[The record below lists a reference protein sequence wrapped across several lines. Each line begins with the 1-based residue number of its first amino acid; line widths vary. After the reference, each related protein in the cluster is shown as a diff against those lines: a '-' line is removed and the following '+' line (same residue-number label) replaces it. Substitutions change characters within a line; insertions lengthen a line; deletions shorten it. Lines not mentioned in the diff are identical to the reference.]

1 MKFGASTIGGVD
13 GSNDWPLM
21 RAEEMILIQ
30 AEATAMAGG
39 DGKSILENFVKTY
52 RDPNYTCAAT
62 SGTALQDEVWKQRR
76 IELWGEGFAMADI
89 MRLGKNIVR
98 VKTGV
103 PTNFPDAYAFNVAAD
118 NEWLLM
124 RIPQNETNSNTG
136 IPTSANNSGGT
147 LPQQGEGMGLT
158 DGVTD

>member
-1 MKFGASTIGGVD
+1 M
-13 GSNDWPLM
+13 
-21 RAEEMILIQ
+21 
-30 AEATAMAGG
+30 
-39 DGKSILENFVKTY
+39 
-52 RDPNYTCAAT
+52 
-62 SGTALQDEVWKQRR
+62 WKQRR

-103 PTNFPDAYAFNVAAD
+103 TTNFPDAYAFNVAAD

-124 RIPQNETNSNTG
+124 RIPQNETNSNVG

-147 LPQQGEGMGLT
+147 LPQQGDGIGLT

>member
-1 MKFGASTIGGVD
+1 
-13 GSNDWPLM
+13 M

-52 RDPNYTCAAT
+52 RDPNYTCTAS
-62 SGTALQDEVWKQRR
+62 SGTAFQDEVWKQRR

-103 PTNFPDAYAFNVAAD
+103 TTNFPDAYAFNVAAD

-124 RIPQNETNSNTG
+124 RIPQDETNSNVG

-147 LPQQGEGMGLT
+147 LPQQGDGIGLT